1 MYGKKNSIFFTVHI
15 KKIQILIR
23 GKSCIASFFFHI
35 ASFLKKGKAQIKML
49 TRIYPC
55 YNGLL
60 RPLSVCVRT
69 ASNSPMSNSDDFSG
83 DKDKKMS
90 RAMRYYL
97 QKRRNYEEFI
107 GHHQAEFDLGKQHLA
122 NMMGV
127 EAKTMTQKDIDEA
140 IGKMKQ
146 KSQKFH
152 DFRTLK

>member
-1 MYGKKNSIFFTVHI
+1 
-15 KKIQILIR
+15 
-23 GKSCIASFFFHI
+23 
-35 ASFLKKGKAQIKML
+35 ML
-49 TRIYPC
+49 TRISPF

-69 ASNSPMSNSDDFSG
+69 ASNSPVPNSEEFSA

-107 GHHQAEFDLGKQHLA
+107 GHHQAEFDMGKQHLA

-127 EAKTMTQKDIDEA
+127 DAKTMTQKDIDEA
-140 IGKMKQ
+140 IGMKQ
-146 KSQKFH
+146 ESQKIKDYFKN
-152 DFRTLK
+152 FFLENFKNSICFESFVFIKRSNQYRILNCL

>member
-1 MYGKKNSIFFTVHI
+1 MS
-15 KKIQILIR
+15 
-23 GKSCIASFFFHI
+23 
-35 ASFLKKGKAQIKML
+35 
-49 TRIYPC
+49 PC

-69 ASNSPMSNSDDFSG
+69 ASNSSMTNVDELVSG

-107 GHHQAEFDLGKQHLA
+107 GHHQAEFDIGKQHLA

-127 EAKTMTQKDIDEA
+127 DSKTMTQKDIDEA
-140 IGKMKQ
+140 IGILVLPEKPRE
-146 KSQKFH
+146 FAH
-152 DFRTLK
+152 LKIISGIEI

>member
-1 MYGKKNSIFFTVHI
+1 MRDLVNLSEKLNVNKQTKKKHQIKHKIF
-15 KKIQILIR
+15 
-23 GKSCIASFFFHI
+23 
-35 ASFLKKGKAQIKML
+35 KKGKSLIKML
-49 TRIYPC
+49 TRMSPC

-69 ASNSPMSNSDDFSG
+69 ASNSSMTNVDELVAG

-107 GHHQAEFDLGKQHLA
+107 GHHQAEFDIGKQHLA

-127 EAKTMTQKDIDEA
+127 DSKTMTQKDIDEA
-140 IGKMKQ
+140 IGE
-146 KSQKFH
+146 FAH
-152 DFRTLK
+152 LKIISGIDIIHSV

>member
-1 MYGKKNSIFFTVHI
+1 
-15 KKIQILIR
+15 
-23 GKSCIASFFFHI
+23 
-35 ASFLKKGKAQIKML
+35 ML
-49 TRIYPC
+49 TRLSPC

-69 ASNSPMSNSDDFSG
+69 ASNSSMTNVDELVSG

-107 GHHQAEFDLGKQHLA
+107 GHHQAEFDIGKQHLA

-127 EAKTMTQKDIDEA
+127 DSKTMTQKDIDEA
-140 IGKMKQ
+140 IGE
-146 KSQKFH
+146 FAH
-152 DFRTLK
+152 LKIISGIDIIHSV